1 MAEYNKYDSFTDEE
15 LIEKLRDGEDAV
27 MEYLI
32 AKYKDL
38 VLKKTRPMYILGA
51 DHDDLLQEGMLGLF
65 KAIRDYD
72 AGRDAAFSTFAELCV
87 TRQVYT
93 AIQAANRQKHMFLNY
108 YVSLEADM
116 EDGNEPIRSLLESYT
131 DGSVSSPETIV
142 VGRDSME
149 AFFAE
154 MERVLSPFE
163 RQVVELQIT
172 GMNYTEIA
180 AVLNREAKAVD
191 NAIQRIRNKIRQLR
205 VDFF

>member
-1 MAEYNKYDSFTDEE
+1 MADYNKYDSYTDEE
-15 LIEKLRDGEDAV
+15 LIERLRDGEEAV

-38 VLKKTRPMYILGA
+38 VLKKTRSMYILGA

-93 AIQAANRQKHMFLNY
+93 AIQAANRQKHSFLNY
-108 YVSLEADM
+108 YVSLEAGM
-116 EDGNEPIRSLLESYT
+116 EEGNEQIRSLLESYT

-149 AFFAE
+149 AFLAE

-205 VDFF
+205 EEFF